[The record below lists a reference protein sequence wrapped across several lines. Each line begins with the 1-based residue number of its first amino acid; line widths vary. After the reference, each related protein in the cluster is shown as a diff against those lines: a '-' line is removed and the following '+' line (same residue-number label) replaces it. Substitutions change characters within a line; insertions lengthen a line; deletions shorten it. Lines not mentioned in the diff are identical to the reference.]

1 MRVSNLVFRG
11 IFNKP
16 PSKPPFSCHH
26 RTSIYIL
33 FCLSLSFFVFL
44 SVKPRGYGHLPSP
57 IPSLSQRGRFNK
69 IHLLSTANIVINITA
84 NIIKIMS
91 RLAFDGWWCWASLGT
106 TARDCDSADFCG
118 LGYALSLRLWRLLV
132 WASGISSSS
141 TIALYYCA
149 CSSGVTVTSYSP
161 SPFVKR
167 RGILIHLQIK
177 CRAIQINFPCHTNH
191 RSLSCD

>member
-1 MRVSNLVFRG
+1 MIKRMGNGDHIS
-11 IFNKP
+11 
-16 PSKPPFSCHH
+16 
-26 RTSIYIL
+26 
-33 FCLSLSFFVFL
+33 
-44 SVKPRGYGHLPSP
+44 
-57 IPSLSQRGRFNK
+57 
-69 IHLLSTANIVINITA
+69 TA

-141 TIALYYCA
+141 AISLYYCA

-161 SPFVKR
+161 SPFVKL

-191 RSLSCD
+191 RSLSCHCCLSRVIDEMKTSRAKWHAKLALIGN